1 MEFDKYLINLSNLFL
16 NKENYVLNLIEKL
29 VYQLESDRGYL
40 TDTCY
45 SYFDI
50 KHFNKKEFS
59 DIFQFI
65 NIFNIMNNNN
75 NSNRDL
81 RTVLKFKDNFLLFES
96 LYVPTMDCNIYI
108 YNSEFDLGNIEYDF
122 IISFNEI
129 LNFYNLNIPE
139 EINKDYYF
147 KNLCY

>member
-1 MEFDKYLINLSNLFL
+1 MDFDKYLINLSNLFL

-45 SYFDI
+45 YYFNI
-50 KHFNKKEFS
+50 KHINKNEFS
-59 DIFQFI
+59 DIFKFI
-65 NIFNIMNNNN
+65 NTFNILNNKEL
-75 NSNRDL
+75 NRDF
-81 RTVLKFKDNFLLFES
+81 RTVLKFKDKFLLFES
-96 LYVPTMDCNIYI
+96 LYVPTMDCDIYI

-122 IISFNEI
+122 IVSFDEI